1 MMLSGMAQ
9 DLLLTEGQAVKCLVK
24 ECRGVWDNVS
34 DGGLLTADGA
44 HNDNY

>member
-1 MMLSGMAQ
+1 MLSRMAQ

-24 ECRGVWDNVS
+24 EYRGVLDYVS